1 VDSTA
6 LESAPRSDLN
16 PIGRRRYL
24 TGETTL
30 NPLLESNMIT
40 VKDRLIALAETES
53 ERKLVA
59 AWMDESRNELC
70 ARQRAWQEIDSR
82 RERGAARFRW

>member
-1 VDSTA
+1 
-6 LESAPRSDLN
+6 
-16 PIGRRRYL
+16 
-24 TGETTL
+24 
-30 NPLLESNMIT
+30 MIT